1 MTSRDIDQQY
11 LINHLK
17 TKVKTG
23 VCKNKDMKVFFEN
36 HVTVGYV
43 YRASDGVFVGN
54 IDITPR
60 DC

>member
-1 MTSRDIDQQY
+1 
-11 LINHLK
+11 
-17 TKVKTG
+17 
-23 VCKNKDMKVFFEN
+23 MKVFFEN

-60 DC
+60 DCGYST